1 MRQAIE
7 EGFILDVLK
16 NYTPYRLAFRL
27 ASGGKEWDEAE
38 VERDAAMKGIMH
50 WVRLHPWNISQKVKI
65 VVEHFREN
73 VAPLLDGKAKAM
85 WCSRAA
91 SRPCAGIWR

>member
-27 ASGGKEWDEAE
+27 AKS
-38 VERDAAMKGIMH
+38 
-50 WVRLHPWNISQKVKI
+50 
-65 VVEHFREN
+65 
-73 VAPLLDGKAKAM
+73 
-85 WCSRAA
+85 
-91 SRPCAGIWR
+91 